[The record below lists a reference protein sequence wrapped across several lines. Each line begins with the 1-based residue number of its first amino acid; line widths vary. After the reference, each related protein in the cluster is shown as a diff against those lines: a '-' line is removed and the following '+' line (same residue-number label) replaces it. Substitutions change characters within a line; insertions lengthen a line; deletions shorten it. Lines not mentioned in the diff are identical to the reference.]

1 MWSWSSGP
9 IWPPKPVPDPA
20 PVVGALPE
28 ILLPLAQDPGHS
40 ALCLDFDG
48 TLSAIVD
55 DPVAA
60 RPWPGVPELL
70 IRLASRFALV
80 AVISGRPAD
89 FLHQVL
95 GSPAGVELIG
105 LYGLGHVGPDA
116 SPWESVIADVV
127 AEARAE
133 APAAVYVEPKGFTV
147 TLHWRHAPDAGPW
160 VLAFAARQ
168 EKVRGLRVHP
178 GRLSLELRPPLDVDK
193 GTVVRS
199 LVGDMRAVAVFGDD
213 LGDLPAF
220 AAAADLATRGV
231 AVARIAVVDA
241 ESALEVADAADFA
254 VEGPSGAV
262 ALLEQLSRA
271 ATVSD

>member
-9 IWPPKPVPDPA
+9 TWPPKPVPDPA
-20 PVVGALPE
+20 PAVGALPE
-28 ILLPLAQDPGHS
+28 LLRPLVGDPAHS

-70 IRLASRFALV
+70 ARLASRFARV

-105 LYGLGHVGPDA
+105 LYGLGHVGPDVA
-116 SPWESVIADVV
+116 PWESVIADVV
-127 AEARAE
+127 AEARTE
-133 APAAVYVEPKGFTV
+133 APADVYVEPKGFTV

-160 VLAFAARQ
+160 ALAFAARQ
-168 EKVRGLRVHP
+168 ENGRGLRLYP

-199 LVGDMRAVAVFGDD
+199 LVGGMRAVAVFGDD

-220 AAAADLATRGV
+220 SAAAELIVSGV
-231 AVARIAVVDA
+231 AVVRVAAVDR
-241 ESALEVADAADFA
+241 ESAPEVAVNADVV
-254 VEGPSGAV
+254 VEGPTGARQLLEKLAQAV
-262 ALLEQLSRA
+262 A
-271 ATVSD
+271 VSG

>member
-1 MWSWSSGP
+1 M
-9 IWPPKPVPDPA
+9 
-20 PVVGALPE
+20 GALPE
-28 ILLPLAQDPGHS
+28 ILLPLANDPAHS

-60 RPWPGVPELL
+60 RPWPGVTALL
-70 IRLASRFALV
+70 TRLAARFALV

-89 FLHQVL
+89 FLHEVL
-95 GSPAGVELIG
+95 HSPVGVELIG
-105 LYGLGHVGPDA
+105 LYGLGHVGPDVR
-116 SPWESVIADVV
+116 PWEAVVADVV

-133 APAAVYVEPKGFTV
+133 APAGVYVEPKGFTV
-147 TLHWRHAPDAGPW
+147 TLHWRHAPAAGPW
-160 VLAFAARQ
+160 AVAFAARQ
-168 EKVRGLRVHP
+168 EEARGLRVYR

-199 LVGDMRAVAVFGDD
+199 LVEGMRAVAVFGDD

-220 AAAADLATRGV
+220 AAAGDLAARGV

-241 ESALEVADAADFA
+241 ESAAEVAEEADLV
-254 VEGPSGAV
+254 VEGPAGAV
-262 ALLEQLSRA
+262 ALLDQLARS
-271 ATVSD
+271 ATVSA